1 MFDLEII
8 ILMYLV
14 YVYEMILLN
23 KMLCIFVDIL
33 KSKIYEMYIYVF

>member
-23 KMLCIFVDIL
+23 KMFCIFVDIL
-33 KSKIYEMYIYVF
+33 KS

>member
-8 ILMYLV
+8 MLMYLV

-33 KSKIYEMYIYVF
+33 KS

>member
-23 KMLCIFVDIL
+23 KMLWIFVDIL
-33 KSKIYEMYIYVF
+33 

>member
-33 KSKIYEMYIYVF
+33 KS

>member
-33 KSKIYEMYIYVF
+33 KC